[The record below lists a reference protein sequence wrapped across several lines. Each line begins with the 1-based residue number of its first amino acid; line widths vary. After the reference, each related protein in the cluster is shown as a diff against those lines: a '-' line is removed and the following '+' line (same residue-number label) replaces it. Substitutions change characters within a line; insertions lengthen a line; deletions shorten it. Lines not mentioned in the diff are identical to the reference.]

1 MIVMK
6 FGGMSI
12 ADAPSVL
19 RVIEIIRSFI
29 LEKPAVVQSAMGKTT
44 RNLLFI
50 ARLSKSGQSKEAGQ
64 KLQEI
69 IDFHND
75 LGGSVIR
82 DYASSPVRDIL
93 EHYFREIRSLFEG
106 VCVLRDLTDRSLDAF
121 LAYGERISTAIMAR
135 ALSDQGIPAT
145 LMDARSFMITD
156 DRFGQARPLEE
167 LAFPK
172 IREQVLPVIEQG
184 SVPVIQGYIGATQHG
199 ATTTLG
205 FEGSDLTASIIGSA
219 LEARDIKIWKDV
231 PGIMSADPAVVEE
244 ARTVP
249 RLSFEEVSELTF
261 FGAQVL
267 HPRTME
273 PARAWG
279 IPVHVLYSRRP
290 DAPGTE
296 IQERPDDGKPSVR
309 SITCKKG
316 LMLLGLKALRS
327 CANHESIRQ
336 FFEILDRERIVPY
349 LFTAS
354 ESYMAAAVPD
364 ADFAEHVLNDFQK
377 IGDLSLV
384 PAMATVTLVG
394 HSLCDIPGFLSQVLD
409 AAGEWE
415 VRLVA
420 HRSSP
425 NSLTLL
431 VEESSAE
438 DLVRRF
444 HSRFISQP

>member
-19 RVIEIIRSFI
+19 RVIEIIRSFVK
-29 LEKPAVVQSAMGKTT
+29 EKPAIVHSAMGKTT
-44 RNLLFI
+44 RNLLNI
-50 ARLSKSGQSKEAGQ
+50 AQLSKSGKSIEAGQ
-64 KLQEI
+64 ILREMV
-69 IDFHND
+69 DYHHD
-75 LGGSVIR
+75 LGGAVIR
-82 DYASSPVRDIL
+82 NYASSPVRELL
-93 EHYFREIRSLFEG
+93 EKYFREIRSLFEG
-106 VCVLRDLTDRSLDAF
+106 VCVLRDLTDRSLDTF

-167 LAFPK
+167 IAFPK
-172 IREQVLPVIEQG
+172 IREQVLPVIEKG
-184 SVPVIQGYIGATQHG
+184 EVPVIQGYIGATPHG

-205 FEGSDLTASIIGSA
+205 FEGSDLTASFIGSA

-231 PGIMSADPAVVEE
+231 PGIMSADPAIVPA

-249 RLSFEEVSELTF
+249 RISFEEASELTF

-267 HPRTME
+267 HPRSME
-273 PARAWG
+273 PARTWG
-279 IPVHVLYSRRP
+279 IPIHVLHSRRP
-290 DAPGTE
+290 DTPGTE
-296 IQERPDDGKPSVR
+296 IQERPEDVKPSVR
-309 SITCKKG
+309 SVTRKKG
-316 LMLLGLKALRS
+316 LMLMGMKAMRS
-327 CANHESIRQ
+327 FAHHESIRQ
-336 FFEILDRERIVPY
+336 FFEILDRERIVVY

-354 ESYMAAAVPD
+354 ESYMAAAVPG

-384 PAMATVTLVG
+384 TGMATVTLVG
-394 HSLCDIPGFLSQVLD
+394 HSLSTIPGFLSQVLD

-425 NSLTLL
+425 NSLTLM
-431 VEESSAE
+431 VEESRAD
-438 DLVRRF
+438 DLVRLL
-444 HSRFISQP
+444 HDRFISHP

>member
-29 LEKPAVVQSAMGKTT
+29 QEKPVVVYSAMGKTT
-44 RNLLFI
+44 RNLLNI
-50 ARLSKSGQSKEAGQ
+50 AQLSKTGRSAEAGE

-69 IDFHND
+69 IDFHHG
-75 LGGSVIR
+75 LGGLVLR
-82 DYASSPVRDIL
+82 DYPSSPVHGLL

-135 ALSDQGIPAT
+135 ALSDQGMPAT

-167 LAFPK
+167 IAFPK
-172 IREQVLPVIEQG
+172 IREQILPVIERG
-184 SVPVIQGYIGATQHG
+184 FVPVIQGYIGATQHG
-199 ATTTLG
+199 ATTTFG
-205 FEGSDLTASIIGSA
+205 FEGSDLTATFIGSA
-219 LEARDIKIWKDV
+219 LEARDVKIWKDV
-231 PGIMSADPAVVEE
+231 PGIMSADPAVVPE
-244 ARTVP
+244 ARTVSHI
-249 RLSFEEVSELTF
+249 SFEEASELTF

-267 HPRTME
+267 HPRTLE

-279 IPVHVLYSRRP
+279 VPVHVLHSQRP

-296 IQERPDDGKPSVR
+296 IQERPGDGKSAVR
-309 SITCKKG
+309 SVTSRKG
-316 LMLLGLKALRS
+316 LMLLGMKTLRS
-327 CANHESIRQ
+327 RPNHESIRR
-336 FFEILDRERIVPY
+336 FLEILDRERIVPY
-349 LFTAS
+349 LFSAS
-354 ESYMAAAVPD
+354 ESYLAAAIPGLEL
-364 ADFAEHVLNDFQK
+364 AEHVLNDFQR

-384 PAMATVTLVG
+384 PSMATVTLVG
-394 HSLCDIPGFLSQVLD
+394 QSLAGLPGFLSRVLD
-409 AAGEWE
+409 AAGERE

-431 VEESSAE
+431 VEESCAD

-444 HSRFISQP
+444 HHRFISH